1 VVDIANFPVELRWKI
16 AAQSA
21 SALLLTQEK
30 IYKEILGRDYK
41 KIQPLIDTI
50 SYISW
55 IQDGKNASTLS
66 NYLGLP
72 VKTAEEI
79 DKAHELISIILYG
92 PEIQYKVVDKARD
105 HVKSQIINCPFL
117 NRAKE
122 LGLESESLFENCKAY
137 HKTFVSN
144 LNPKYTKEFTRA
156 MCKGNEYCE
165 TCIELRKNTLTDKRF
180 K

>member
-1 VVDIANFPVELRWKI
+1 MVDIGNFPVELRWKI

-21 SALLLTQEK
+21 SALLLTHEK
-30 IYKEILGRDYK
+30 VYKDILGQDYK

-50 SYISW
+50 NYISW

-79 DKAHELISIILYG
+79 DKAHELISVILYG
-92 PEIQYKVVDKARD
+92 PEIQYKIVDTARNYA
-105 HVKSQIINCPFL
+105 KSQIISCPFL

-122 LGLESESLFENCKAY
+122 LGLESESLFENCIAY
-137 HKTFVSN
+137 HKTFVDN
-144 LNPKYTKEFTRA
+144 LNPKYTKTFTKA
-156 MCKGNEYCE
+156 MCMGDEYCE
-165 TCIELRKNTLTDKRF
+165 TFTELKNSK
-180 K
+180 